1 MTIEFATS
9 TFDHLDNS
17 SIAAVLE
24 GFGKPSY
31 AWRVTTGAE
40 SREKAILEI
49 LYTLARKVSGSIYVH
64 FSIQDGFVFTGIRN
78 DDELSRIKKLV
89 AEFAAK

>member
-1 MTIEFATS
+1 MTIEFAKS
-9 TFDHLDNS
+9 TFNHLDNS

-24 GFGKPSY
+24 DFGKPSY

-64 FSIQDGFVFTGIRN
+64 SSVQDGFIFTGIRS
-78 DDELSRIKKLV
+78 DSELSRIKELV
-89 AEFAAK
+89 TEFAAK